1 MAQRERHPVALWCA
15 STHAAL
21 AMLVMGMALSAAAAA
36 STCGLTLFADQESV
50 GGNTFETDTL
60 EAPSGLT
67 ATEGA
72 VIDLQ
77 WTATPDAYA
86 SGYRIY
92 RSDASGGP
100 YTLVAEVTPRTA
112 TSYTDTPPAGT
123 YFYVVRA
130 FYEDWESVDSEEV
143 TATVT

>member
-1 MAQRERHPVALWCA
+1 MAKRERRSVVPWRA

-36 STCGLTLFADQESV
+36 STCGLTLFVDQEPV
-50 GGNTFETDTL
+50 DGNTFETDTL

-67 ATEGA
+67 ATGGA

-92 RSDASGGP
+92 RSDTSGGP
-100 YTLVAEVTPRTA
+100 YTLVAKVTPRTA
-112 TSYTDTPPAGT
+112 TTYTDTPPPKT
-123 YFYVVRA
+123 YYYVVRA
-130 FYEDWESVDSEEV
+130 FYVSWESVNSPEAS
-143 TATVT
+143 ATVN